1 MKSSLMASN
10 ATRVPVMR
18 NRLWLLES
26 VFAVW
31 MDTSQSRQ
39 SRARSSEQKKNALFS
54 CNSAFFLLRNPQN
67 GRLQTLMLQVTKP
80 HPQPF
85 QCKTPKMSCNLSL
98 TITLLDTIF
107 LTSIR
112 SPTLFG
118 ALLWCFVLQTL
129 AALSNTKV
137 PTCLAISLIISL
149 TIISLTTV
157 LLTSIHH
164 SEGGGLCLHACLQ
177 AHGVKRMSFLLRYV
191 NNNVFLPKLRFCP
204 SRNTMPHH
212 GSSVQQQLQSPHSTA
227 IINFS

>member
-1 MKSSLMASN
+1 
-10 ATRVPVMR
+10 MR

-67 GRLQTLMLQVTKP
+67 GGLQTLMLQVTKP

-85 QCKTPKMSCNLSL
+85 QCKTPKKCLA
-98 TITLLDTIF
+98 IF
-107 LTSIR
+107 LSQSLLSIPSFSYPSVHPPSLVHYFDASCYKPSQPFQIQKSR
-112 SPTLFG
+112 H
-118 ALLWCFVLQTL
+118 
-129 AALSNTKV
+129 
-137 PTCLAISLIISL
+137 AISLIISL
-149 TIISLTTV
+149 SIISLTTV

-191 NNNVFLPKLRFCP
+191 NNNVFLPKSVPAATQCHTMVQAYNNNYNHRIQQP
-204 SRNTMPHH
+204 SSISRK
-212 GSSVQQQLQSPHSTA
+212 
-227 IINFS
+227 